1 MNGNDDEDCEVS
13 TLFRTIPYCLPAR
26 HILASFTQ
34 HTAWWQRE
42 FKRQVADWQPS
53 GASPEE
59 VRRGQRDL
67 RMTLLD
73 QLVAGISEVLTS
85 SFPSLDHLIGRREE
99 ILILLLSSSTRI
111 HCFKMEVTGE
121 FH

>member
-1 MNGNDDEDCEVS
+1 M
-13 TLFRTIPYCLPAR
+13 
-26 HILASFTQ
+26 
-34 HTAWWQRE
+34 AWWQRE

-53 GASPEE
+53 GPSPEE
-59 VRRGQRDL
+59 VRSGQRDL

-73 QLVAGISEVLTS
+73 QLVAGISEVLIS

-111 HCFKMEVTGE
+111 HCLKMEVTGE